1 MLTTIVLVLDV
12 ISVLI
17 GTVGCIGVIAGMYY
31 RYKKKSLVKANHIWA
46 YSYFFMA
53 CVNALDGNN
62 FLMILF
68 ILTAILCFIAYINGR
83 EAY

>member
-17 GTVGCIGVIAGMYY
+17 GTVGCIGAVAGMYY

-46 YSYFFMA
+46 YSNVFMA
-53 CVNALDGNN
+53 CETALEGNN

-68 ILTAILCFIAYINGR
+68 LLFAILCFIAYINGR